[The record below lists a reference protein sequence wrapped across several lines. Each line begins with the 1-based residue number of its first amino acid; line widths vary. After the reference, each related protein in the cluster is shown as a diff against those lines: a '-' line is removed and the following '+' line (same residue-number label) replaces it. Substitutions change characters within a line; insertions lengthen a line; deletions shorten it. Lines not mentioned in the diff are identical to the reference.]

1 MKKLIPG
8 ILGLLLLMAGVPS
21 ISGAARDIPDF
32 AVLAENLKPAVVNI
46 STSKTTRSSRPDF
59 PGTPGPYN
67 DKFEEFFD
75 RFFRTR
81 PDQPQTERSL
91 GSGFI
96 ISADGF
102 ILTNQHL
109 VKAADE
115 IKVLLADGRI
125 FNGTVQGGDGE
136 LDLALI
142 RIDIGKERLPV
153 ISMGDSDQLRVGE
166 WVMAIGNP
174 FGLQQ
179 TVTVGI
185 VSAKE
190 RVLGAGAYDSF
201 IQTDASINPGNSGGP
216 LFNSRGQVVG
226 INTAIVA
233 GGQGIGFAIPI
244 NAARAILPQL
254 RETGRVVRGWL
265 GVSVQT
271 LTEEL
276 AASFGHPDT
285 QGALVTEVAKGSPAA
300 EAGIRRGDIILAI
313 NGQLLPGINDLP
325 RQVAVLPIGAQA
337 RITIF
342 RGGGSR
348 DLTAKIGRL
357 DGEEEQSLAETVTET
372 GPGLSLGDISP
383 EAARYFGLA
392 DNQGALVTAVAGGP
406 AAAAGLRAGDLII
419 EVDDRQIRNAAALW
433 PLIEEGRPGEVLRLL
448 VRRRD
453 RLFYTTLELGPG

>member
-1 MKKLIPG
+1 
-8 ILGLLLLMAGVPS
+8 
-21 ISGAARDIPDF
+21 
-32 AVLAENLKPAVVNI
+32 
-46 STSKTTRSSRPDF
+46 
-59 PGTPGPYN
+59 
-67 DKFEEFFD
+67 
-75 RFFRTR
+75 
-81 PDQPQTERSL
+81 
-91 GSGFI
+91 
-96 ISADGF
+96 
-102 ILTNQHL
+102 
-109 VKAADE
+109 
-115 IKVLLADGRI
+115 
-125 FNGTVQGGDGE
+125 
-136 LDLALI
+136 
-142 RIDIGKERLPV
+142 
-153 ISMGDSDQLRVGE
+153 LRVGE

-190 RVLGAGAYDSF
+190 RVIGAGAYDNF

-265 GVSVQT
+265 GVSVQN

-276 AASFGHPDT
+276 AASFGLQNT
-285 QGALVTEVAKGSPAA
+285 QGALVTEVAEGSPAA

-313 NGQLLPGINDLP
+313 NGKLLPGINDLP
-325 RQVAVLPIGAQA
+325 RQVAVLPIGTQA

-342 RGGGSR
+342 RGGRSR
-348 DLTAKIGRL
+348 NLTAKIGRL
-357 DGEEEQSLAETVTET
+357 DGEEELPRVETATET
-372 GPGLSLGDISP
+372 GPGLSLSDISP

-392 DNQGALVTAVAGGP
+392 EHQGALVTAVAGGP
-406 AAAAGLRAGDLII
+406 AAAAGLLPGDLII
-419 EVDDRQIRNAAALW
+419 EADDRQIRNAAALR